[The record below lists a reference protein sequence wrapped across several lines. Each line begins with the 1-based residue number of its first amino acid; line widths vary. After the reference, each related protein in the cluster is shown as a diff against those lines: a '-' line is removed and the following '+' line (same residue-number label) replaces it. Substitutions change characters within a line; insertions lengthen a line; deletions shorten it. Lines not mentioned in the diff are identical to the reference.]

1 MADSHPFA
9 NAGLGM
15 FGTAEKAYAQAGMAG
30 GNKGGLGSK
39 LIGMALDK
47 SGVKKFL
54 DDLTAD
60 DSQKTIGIA
69 PPAYKANINYG
80 VQPVAPISP
89 IGINPLRLPQAL
101 PGGIGFNAAPAGAVL
116 PKTMQSPTTITPD
129 EEHINQVKS
138 SWG

>member
-15 FGTAEKAYAQAGMAG
+15 FGNVEKQYAQAGLSG
-30 GNKGGLGSK
+30 GDRNSLGSK
-39 LIGMALDK
+39 LIGIALDK

-60 DSQKTIGIA
+60 DEKKTVGIA
-69 PPAYKANINYG
+69 PPAYSANVNYG
-80 VQPVAPISP
+80 VQPVVPVSP
-89 IGINPLRLPQAL
+89 VGINTLRLPKAL
-101 PGGIGFNAAPAGAVL
+101 PGGIGFNATPAGAVS
-116 PKTMQSPTTITPD
+116 PSATPSPTSITPD